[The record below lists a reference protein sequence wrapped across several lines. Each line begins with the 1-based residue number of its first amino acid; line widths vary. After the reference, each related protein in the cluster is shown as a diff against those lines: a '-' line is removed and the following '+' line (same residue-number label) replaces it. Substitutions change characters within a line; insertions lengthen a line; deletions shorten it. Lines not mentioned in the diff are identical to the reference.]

1 MKKRGQKRIP
11 PRIMG
16 SMAFLYFLIGIVII
30 GILALIYSQM
40 LINRIRTEVKRTS
53 TAYAIVSSLLISS
66 KVPQVTQ
73 KLSLDIGETMNFPT
87 IVTDVNGN
95 IIAAKN
101 TEVKLDLDDPKSLEK
116 LQEQVKDMG
125 KVNEPIPI
133 YIYYMNPNTKELEKD
148 LMFYFYYKEPPII
161 TLLLWL
167 PLIQI
172 SIIIAFLLLGIMSYT
187 NTKRAESDALWVGM
201 AKETAH
207 QIGTPISSLIGWVEL
222 LNEINIKNLKEK
234 DRSMLKMI
242 MIEIEKDIKRL
253 KRISDRFGSIGSPQ
267 KLTKEN
273 LSLVVKRAIEYA
285 KKRFNTEKEGI
296 ELRENYVEDIIL
308 PLNEEQISW
317 CIENLLKNSIVAM
330 EGSKNKLIDVN
341 IKRVD
346 NFAEIS
352 IKDTGSGIEKSNI
365 PYIFLPGFT
374 TKKYS
379 WGLGLSLVKRI
390 VEDLHNGKIRVA
402 SRKREGTEFTIVL
415 PIKTDK
421 KTFFRR

>member
-1 MKKRGQKRIP
+1 MKLRKPARLHI
-11 PRIMG
+11 RIMG
-16 SMAFLYFLIGIVII
+16 SMAVLYFLIGIVIV

-66 KVPQVTQ
+66 KIPQVTE
-73 KLSLDIGETMNFPT
+73 KLSHDIGETMNFPT
-87 IVTDVNGN
+87 IVTDVEGN
-95 IIAAKN
+95 VIAAKN
-101 TEVKLDLDDPKSLEK
+101 TKVKFDSDDPESLEK
-116 LQEQVKDMG
+116 LKEIAKEMG
-125 KVNEPIPI
+125 KVNEPIPV
-133 YIYYMNPNTKELEKD
+133 YSYYMNPNTKELERN
-148 LMFYFYYKEPPII
+148 LMFYFYYKDPTII

-172 SIIIAFLLLGIMSYT
+172 AIIIAFLLLGIMSYT

-207 QIGTPISSLIGWVEL
+207 QIGTPVSSLIGWIEL
-222 LNEINIKNLKEK
+222 LREIDLKNLSEK
-234 DRSMLKMI
+234 DRSMF
-242 MIEIEKDIKRL
+242 EIVIGEVENDIKRL
-253 KRISDRFGSIGSPQ
+253 KRISDRFGSIGSAQ
-267 KLTKEN
+267 KLEKEN
-273 LSLVVKRAIEYA
+273 LSLVVKRAIEYS

-296 ELRENYVEDIIL
+296 ELRENYREDIIL

-317 CIENLLKNSIVAM
+317 CIENLLKNSIVAL
-330 EGSKNKLIDVN
+330 ERAKNKLIDV
-341 IKRVD
+341 KVERVD

-352 IKDTGSGIEKSNI
+352 IKDTGSGIEKSII

-390 VEDLHNGKIRVA
+390 VEDLHNGKIRVI
-402 SRKREGTEFTIVL
+402 SKKKQGTEFIIVL
-415 PIKTDK
+415 PIKD
-421 KTFFRR
+421 

>member
-1 MKKRGQKRIP
+1 MKLRKPARLHI
-11 PRIMG
+11 RIMG
-16 SMAFLYFLIGIVII
+16 SMAVLYFLIGIVIV

-66 KVPQVTQ
+66 KIPQVTE
-73 KLSLDIGETMNFPT
+73 KLSHDIGETMNFPT
-87 IVTDVNGN
+87 IVTDVEGN
-95 IIAAKN
+95 VIAAKN
-101 TEVKLDLDDPKSLEK
+101 TKVKFDSDDPESLEK
-116 LQEQVKDMG
+116 LKEIAKEMG
-125 KVNEPIPI
+125 KVNEPIPV
-133 YIYYMNPNTKELEKD
+133 YSYYMNPNTKELERN
-148 LMFYFYYKEPPII
+148 LMFYFYYKDPTII

-172 SIIIAFLLLGIMSYT
+172 AIIIAFLLLGIMSYT

-207 QIGTPISSLIGWVEL
+207 QIGTPVSSLIGWIEL
-222 LNEINIKNLKEK
+222 LREIDLKNLSEK
-234 DRSMLKMI
+234 DRSI
-242 MIEIEKDIKRL
+242 FEIVIGEVENDIKRL
-253 KRISDRFGSIGSPQ
+253 KRISDRFGSIGSAQ
-267 KLTKEN
+267 KLEKEN
-273 LSLVVKRAIEYA
+273 LSLVVKRAIEYS

-296 ELRENYVEDIIL
+296 ELRENYREDIIL

-317 CIENLLKNSIVAM
+317 CIENLLKNSIVAL
-330 EGSKNKLIDVN
+330 ERAKNKLIDV
-341 IKRVD
+341 KVERVD

-352 IKDTGSGIEKSNI
+352 IKDTGSGIEKSII

-390 VEDLHNGKIRVA
+390 VEDLHNGKIRVI
-402 SRKREGTEFTIVL
+402 SKKKQGTEFIIVL
-415 PIKTDK
+415 PIKD
-421 KTFFRR
+421 